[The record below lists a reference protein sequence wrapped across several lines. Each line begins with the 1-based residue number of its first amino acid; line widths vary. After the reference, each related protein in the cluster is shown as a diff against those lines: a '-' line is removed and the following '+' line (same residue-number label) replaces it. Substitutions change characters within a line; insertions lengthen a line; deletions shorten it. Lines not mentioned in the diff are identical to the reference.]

1 MKVYKNVKELF
12 FNLVDEF
19 EKKLG
24 IHLSEYSKIYLME
37 LLEELAANNN
47 YFNNI
52 LEDKALAEVLME
64 ALHQNIFEKI
74 KNLKAVGDL
83 CLLFGG
89 LYPDYMTKKLV
100 DIDYY
105 ILIGKNSYNLISD
118 TYRNYTSKYEL
129 YRLYNKL
136 SEEYIQL
143 INILTE
149 ISDKLNFLTR
159 NDIYKSFKRWKKTGI
174 SKYLEV
180 IRSNNVIP
188 INYKNNN

>member
-12 FNLVDEF
+12 FNLIDEF
-19 EKKLG
+19 EKKLD
-24 IHLSEYSKIYLME
+24 IHLSEYSKVYLMNF
-37 LLEELAANNN
+37 LEELAADNN
-47 YFNNI
+47 YFNNVI
-52 LEDKALAEVLME
+52 EDKALAEILME

-74 KNLKAVGDL
+74 RNLKTVGDL

-89 LYPDYMTKKLV
+89 LYPDYMTKRLV

-105 ILIGKNSYNLISD
+105 IHIGKSSYNLISD
-118 TYRNYTSKYEL
+118 TYKSYTSKYEL

-136 SEEYIQL
+136 AEEYVKL

-149 ISDKLNFLTR
+149 ISDELNFLVKD
-159 NDIYKSFKRWKKTGI
+159 NIYKSFKRWEKTGI
-174 SKYLEV
+174 LKYSEV
-180 IRSNNVIP
+180 ITSSKVIP